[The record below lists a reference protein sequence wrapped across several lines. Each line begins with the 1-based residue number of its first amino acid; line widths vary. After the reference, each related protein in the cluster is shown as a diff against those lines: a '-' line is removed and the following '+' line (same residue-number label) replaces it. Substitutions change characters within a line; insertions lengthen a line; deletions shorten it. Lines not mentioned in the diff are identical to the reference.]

1 MTLPRALHGPKARQQ
16 LIDALKRIAE
26 EKLVEFRHLP
36 HFCQPWELIVRE
48 VAPLAPFA
56 AIAADAKVDGN
67 DEILAALFEPQAI
80 ELIRAKCKSA
90 YWFWYLLSKLETNTI
105 RINVAAMARAHA
117 RAKDS
122 MHETRYG
129 FQFVEASPL
138 PWQLKG
144 YPPGFVLEMWHKGR
158 ILCVAN
164 ASSEFTVVLNPL
176 LVDD

>member
-1 MTLPRALHGPKARQQ
+1 MTLPRALHGPKARKD

-26 EKLVEFRHLP
+26 EKLAEYRHLP
-36 HFCQPWELIVRE
+36 HFCQSWQSILVE
-48 VAPLAPFA
+48 VAPLAQFA
-56 AIAADAKVDGN
+56 GIAAEAKPTTN
-67 DEILAALFEPQAI
+67 EEIISALFEPQAI
-80 ELIRAKCKSA
+80 ELIRSKCKSA

-105 RINVAAMARAHA
+105 RINVSAIARAHA

-122 MHETRYG
+122 MRENRYG
-129 FQFVEASPL
+129 FNFVEASPL

-158 ILCVAN
+158 ILCVTNGSA
-164 ASSEFTVVLNPL
+164 EFTVILNPL